1 MRLSLQHLQQSIR
14 RGDENLTDKMQRT
27 AALLIQ
33 QIDALSAMAEEFSS
47 FAKMPDPV
55 LDHHDLVQL
64 LGDAVSLMEKE
75 HSSPLQWTQPYEEM
89 QVRVD
94 AHQLGRV
101 FNNLIKNAIQSIP
114 EDRMGHIKVEL
125 SREGSVAQ
133 VRISDNGKGIADELK
148 DKIFSPNFST
158 KNSGMGL
165 GLAMTKKMVEQFGG
179 QIWFRSELG
188 QGTIFYV
195 SLPLSS
201 Q

>member
-1 MRLSLQHLQQSIR
+1 
-14 RGDENLTDKMQRT
+14 
-27 AALLIQ
+27 
-33 QIDALSAMAEEFSS
+33 
-47 FAKMPDPV
+47 
-55 LDHHDLVQL
+55 
-64 LGDAVSLMEKE
+64 
-75 HSSPLQWTQPYEEM
+75 
-89 QVRVD
+89 
-94 AHQLGRV
+94 
-101 FNNLIKNAIQSIP
+101 
-114 EDRMGHIKVEL
+114 KVEL

-133 VRISDNGKGIADELK
+133 VRIIDNGKGNADELK
-148 DKIFSPNFST
+148 DKIFSHNFST